1 MNTDISRVL
10 VATDFS
16 ECSLAAVRWAAK
28 TATAFGATLDL
39 IHVWSYAP
47 VYTRA
52 MVSSG
57 PPEEAVKRTEQEAR
71 RGLMEFHERIKA
83 EGIEINAVLV
93 RSGTPAEAVLY
104 EAEEGR
110 YDLLVAGTHGRTG
123 VSRVFLGSV
132 AEKLVRSAKC
142 PVLTVRW
149 E

>member
-57 PPEEAVKRTEQEAR
+57 PPEEAVKRTEQ
-71 RGLMEFHERIKA
+71 
-83 EGIEINAVLV
+83 
-93 RSGTPAEAVLY
+93 
-104 EAEEGR
+104 
-110 YDLLVAGTHGRTG
+110 
-123 VSRVFLGSV
+123 
-132 AEKLVRSAKC
+132 
-142 PVLTVRW
+142 
-149 E
+149 